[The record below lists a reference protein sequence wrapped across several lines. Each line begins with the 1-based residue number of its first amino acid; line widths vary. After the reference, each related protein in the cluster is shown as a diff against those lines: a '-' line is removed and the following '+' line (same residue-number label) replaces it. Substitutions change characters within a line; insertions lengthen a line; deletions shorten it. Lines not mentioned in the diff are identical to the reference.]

1 MPRTPKPD
9 APLVARGTVIK
20 LRRLCGKPNCMCVDG
35 QLHESW
41 ALSYSLE
48 CRTRMIMLSKE
59 VVPVARMAVKQYRK
73 AAKRLEAQALQ
84 GIRRL
89 HAMVEA
95 GKRRKT

>member
-20 LRRLCGKPNCMCVDG
+20 LRRRCGKANCRCADG

-41 ALSYSLE
+41 ALSYSRE
-48 CRTRMIMLSKE
+48 SRTRMIPLSKE
-59 VVPVARMAVKQYRK
+59 VVPVARMAVKAYRK
-73 AAKRLEAQALQ
+73 QAQRLEVQALQ

-89 HAMVEA
+89 RAMVGA
-95 GKRRKT
+95 GKRGQS

>member
-1 MPRTPKPD
+1 MPRTSKPD

-20 LRRLCGKPNCMCVDG
+20 LRRLCGKPNCRCVDG

-48 CRTRMIMLSKE
+48 CRTRM
-59 VVPVARMAVKQYRK
+59 VPLQGSRAGR
-73 AAKRLEAQALQ
+73 AAGGQGVPQTSPKTGSAGALQ

-89 HAMVEA
+89 RAMVAA
-95 GKRRKT
+95 GKRGQT

>member
-1 MPRTPKPD
+1 MPRTSKPD

-20 LRRLCGKPNCMCVDG
+20 LRRLCGKPNCRCVDG

-48 CRTRMIMLSKE
+48 GRTRMVPLSKE
-59 VVPVARMAVKQYRK
+59 VVPVARLAVKAYRK
-73 AAKRLEAQALQ
+73 QAQRLEAQALQ

-89 HAMVEA
+89 RAMVAA
-95 GKRRKT
+95 GKRGQT